1 MKKIAKERMTKA
13 FMEVLGVYNDTALL
27 INSCHV
33 AKDKYKGIDDPNFR
47 LSTTQGIPLEYQ
59 LPDLEIDFLFKAN
72 ELTEQYGKRLIEVL
86 CKNYL
91 VTIVSVFDAAL
102 EDIYEMLLPLHN
114 SNLTDEKINKLVRAA
129 WASDQKGQ
137 TNLRS
142 FFIDT
147 LDLKSPKGNESTLD
161 MVFDRY
167 EEIREI
173 RHAVV
178 HNSGL
183 ISRKNKGRL
192 KELSER
198 LPPELRQRSLVSL
211 SNVGFIHN
219 DKVELDI
226 ADLCLLRAWFYKIIS
241 YFSKVFE
248 GMEDQLES
256 PT

>member
-1 MKKIAKERMTKA
+1 MKEIAKERMTKA
-13 FMEVLGVYNDTALL
+13 FIEILCVYNDTALL

-33 AKDKYKGIDDPNFR
+33 AKNRYEGITDPDFR
-47 LSTTQGIPLEYQ
+47 LSTTLGIPPEYQ
-59 LPDLEIDFLFKAN
+59 LPEFEIDFLFEKK
-72 ELTEQYGKRLIEVL
+72 ELIEQYRKQLIKVL

-102 EDIYEMLLPLHN
+102 EDIYEMLLPLQN
-114 SNLTDEKINKLVRAA
+114 RNLTEKDVSKLVRAA
-129 WASDQKGQ
+129 WANNQKGKN
-137 TNLRS
+137 NLRS

-147 LDLKSPKGNESTLD
+147 LELKSPKGNESTLD

-178 HNSGL
+178 HNSGVL
-183 ISRKNKGRL
+183 SQKNKNKL

-198 LPPELRQRSLVSL
+198 LPCELRERSLVSL
-211 SNVGFIHN
+211 TDVGFIHN

-226 ADLCLLRAWFYKIIS
+226 ADLCLLRAWFYKVTS
-241 YFSKVFE
+241 YFGKVFE
-248 GMEDQLES
+248 GMES
-256 PT
+256 K

>member
-1 MKKIAKERMTKA
+1 MHQA
-13 FMEVLGVYNDTALL
+13 FIEVLGVYNDTALL
-27 INSCHV
+27 INSCHI
-33 AKDKYKGIDDPNFR
+33 AKDMYEGIDDPNFR

-59 LPDLEIDFLFKAN
+59 LPDFEIEYWFKVD
-72 ELTEQYGKRLIEVL
+72 ELTGQYGKRLIQVL

-102 EDIYEMLLPLHN
+102 EDIYEILLPLQVN
-114 SNLTDEKINKLVRAA
+114 NLTEEKISKLVRSA
-129 WASDQKGQ
+129 WASNQKGK

-142 FFIDT
+142 FFIDA
-147 LDLKSPKGNESTLD
+147 LGLKSPEGNESTLD

-178 HNSGL
+178 HNNGL
-183 ISRKNKGRL
+183 ISQKNKNKL

-198 LPPELRQRSLVSL
+198 LPPDLRQRSLVSL
-211 SNVGFIHN
+211 SNIGFIHN
-219 DKVELDI
+219 NKIELDV
-226 ADLCLLRAWFYKIIS
+226 ADLCLLRVWFYKIVS

-248 GMEDQLES
+248 GMED
-256 PT
+256 

>member
-1 MKKIAKERMTKA
+1 MTDNLTIKGIAKTRMTQA
-13 FMEVLGVYNDTALL
+13 FMEVFAVYNSTALL
-27 INSCHV
+27 INACHT
-33 AKDKYKGIDDPNFR
+33 AKEKYESIDDPRFR
-47 LSTTQGIPLEYQ
+47 LSTTQGIPPEYQ
-59 LPDLEIDFLFKAN
+59 LPELEIECLFKAH
-72 ELTEQYGKRLIEVL
+72 ELTEQYGKQLIKVL

-102 EDIYEMLLPLHN
+102 EDIYEEILPLRD
-114 SNLTDEKINKLVRAA
+114 SNLTDKKINKLVRTA
-129 WASDQKGQ
+129 WINNQGGQ
-137 TNLRS
+137 INLRS

-147 LDLKSPKGNESTLD
+147 LGLKHPQGNKSTLD

-183 ISRKNKGRL
+183 LSQKNQNKL

-198 LPPELRQRSLVSL
+198 LPSNLRQQSIVSL
-211 SNVGFIHN
+211 SNIGFIHN
-219 DKVELDI
+219 GRVELDI

-241 YFSKVFE
+241 YFLKVFE
-248 GMEDQLES
+248 SLE
-256 PT
+256 T